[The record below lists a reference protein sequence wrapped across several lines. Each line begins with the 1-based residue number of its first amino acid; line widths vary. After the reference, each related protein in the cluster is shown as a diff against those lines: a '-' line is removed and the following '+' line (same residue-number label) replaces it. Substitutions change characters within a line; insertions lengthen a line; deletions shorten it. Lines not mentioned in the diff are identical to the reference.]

1 VHGCVLRKAGYPLA
15 AIIIGM
21 ILRPVLETNFRRAL
35 PLSRDGPMI
44 FLERPIS
51 ATILA
56 IAAVMLLYVTVTTL
70 RPLEARGAGP

>member
-1 VHGCVLRKAGYPLA
+1 MLRKAGYPLA

-35 PLSRDGPMI
+35 LLSRDGPMI

-56 IAAVMLLYVTVTTL
+56 IAAVMLVHVTVTTL
-70 RPLEARGAGP
+70 RPLKARGAGP